1 MVLPGATRGATH
13 PMIPSYLDIRS
24 QQMQPNLCSYSLE
37 QARHKSRQELHS
49 ITKKNTKTIFC
60 FEAIV
65 RFKHKHGPAVTAAT
79 VYRDLDPCE
88 LLPTKLCQ

>member
-37 QARHKSRQELHS
+37 QARHKVGRSY
-49 ITKKNTKTIFC
+49 
-60 FEAIV
+60 IV
-65 RFKHKHGPAVTAAT
+65 LPKRTRKPFLFRG
-79 VYRDLDPCE
+79 YRKVQTQTRPGRDRRDGL
-88 LLPTKLCQ
+88 